1 MTIPT
6 ATYRLQFRNG
16 ITFDHAIDLI
26 PHLKSMSISHLYASP
41 IFTATTGSTHG
52 YDVVDANEIDPVI
65 GGKAGFDRMC
75 AALAKADIGLILD
88 IVPNHMAASV
98 ENAWWYD
105 VLRNGSRSAY
115 AGHFDIDWSRKLTLP
130 VLGKTLEGALGD
142 GELTIIRDDKADR
155 FSLAYFETHIPLS
168 DESIEQVLVSEK
180 TDRAALAE
188 VLASPEKVRA
198 LLDAQH
204 WQLQHWKQAAE
215 SLSYRRFFEVT
226 GLVGVCVEKPQVFED
241 SHQLILDLV
250 RSGQVQGLRI
260 DHVDGLADP
269 AGYLDRLREAAGPQ
283 TYITV
288 EKILGAGE
296 VIASSWPVSGTTG
309 YEFITAL
316 SQLYIDGDGLE
327 RLQQAYNDTDAGAA
341 DYVKGLRD
349 AKTRMVQRNFK
360 GEVTR
365 LVALSQ
371 SIGTGH
377 GEDELRKAIQELLIA
392 FPVYRTYGY
401 HGGLDAQDK
410 IVLEHVVAQ
419 ARLWGVDEGAL
430 GVIERLLLGGFE
442 AEAAD
447 EFRTRFQQLSG
458 PVMAK
463 ALEDTLFYR
472 YNRLIAANEV
482 GGEPAHPP
490 GGVSAFHAAMAERLQ
505 TQPHGLTASSTHD
518 TKRGEDTRARLYT
531 LSEGADAWVDGVSRW
546 RQMHRGNL
554 TSLPD
559 GPAPD
564 PNVEWMLYQALA
576 GIWLAPTEATD
587 PATLADRFLAYT
599 EKALREAKVRTD
611 WAEPNQAFE
620 QAVRTYAEQ
629 LVSPENRS
637 FLKDF
642 SDTLQPFMAAGEVN
656 SLSQTLIKLT
666 APGVPDI
673 YQGTEG
679 KDDSLVDPDNRRIID
694 YQALAAELS
703 APANERPV
711 SFIQRKQRLIRE
723 VLALRSRHASLF
735 NDGDY
740 VPLEVTGHARDNVI
754 AFARVQGNDIALTIA
769 PRLVF
774 GRIDPETARVA
785 AAFWADTRIVWPESV
800 QGPLHNI
807 LSGRSFNREQMLV
820 SDLLDGNDI
829 ALLVTPSLTA
839 IDIQG

>member
-26 PHLKSMSISHLYASP
+26 AHLKSMSISHLYASP
-41 IFTATTGSTHG
+41 IFTATRGSTHG
-52 YDVVDANEIDPVI
+52 YDVVDANEIDPAI
-65 GGKAGFDRMC
+65 GGKAGFERMC

-130 VLGKTLEGALGD
+130 VLGKTLEEALAD
-142 GELTIIRDDKADR
+142 GELTVIRDDNADQ

-168 DESIEQVLVSEK
+168 DESIAQALVSEN
-180 TDRAALAE
+180 TDRADLAE
-188 VLASPEKVRA
+188 MLAVPEKVRA
-198 LLDAQH
+198 LLNGQH

-226 GLVGVCVEKPQVFED
+226 GLVGVCVEKQQVFED
-241 SHQLILDLV
+241 SHRLILDLV

-269 AGYLDRLREAAGPQ
+269 AGYLARLREATGPQ

-296 VIASSWPVSGTTG
+296 VIAPSWPVSGTTG

-365 LVALSQ
+365 LVALAQ

-377 GEDELRKAIQELLIA
+377 GDDELRKAIEELLIA

-401 HGGLDAQDK
+401 RGGLDAQDK
-410 IVLEHVVAQ
+410 IVLEKVVAQ

-442 AEAAD
+442 AAAAD

-490 GGVSAFHAAMAERLQ
+490 GGVSAFHAAMIERLQ
-505 TQPHGLTASSTHD
+505 TQKHGLSASSTHD
-518 TKRGEDTRARLYT
+518 TKRGEDARAHLYT
-531 LSEGADAWVDGVSRW
+531 LSEGADAWIDGVSRW

-564 PNVEWMLYQALA
+564 PNVEWMLYQSLA

-587 PATLADRFLAYT
+587 PAMLADRFLAYT
-599 EKALREAKVRTD
+599 EKALREAKLRTD
-611 WAEPNQAFE
+611 WAEPNEAFE
-620 QAVRTYAEQ
+620 QAVRSYAEQ
-629 LVSPENRS
+629 LVSPENQS
-637 FLKDF
+637 FLTDF
-642 SDTLQPFMAAGEVN
+642 SDTLRPFMAAGEIN

-694 YQALAAELS
+694 YQALAAEMS

-740 VPLEVTGHARDNVI
+740 VPLEVTGHARDHVI

-785 AAFWADTRIVWPESV
+785 AAFWADTMIVCPESV
-800 QGPLHNI
+800 QGPLHDI
-807 LSGRSFNREQMLV
+807 LSGRLFNREQMLV
-820 SDLLDGNDI
+820 SNLLEGDDI

-839 IDIQG
+839 RDIRG

>member
-75 AALAKADIGLILD
+75 SALAKADIGLILD

-130 VLGKTLEGALGD
+130 VLGKTLEEALGD
-142 GELTIIRDDKADR
+142 GELTIIRDDEADR

-168 DESIEQVLVSEK
+168 DESIEQALVAEN
-180 TDRAALAE
+180 TNRAALAE
-188 VLASPEKVRA
+188 VLAEPEKIRT

-204 WQLQHWKQAAE
+204 WQLQHWKEAAE

-241 SHQLILDLV
+241 SHRLILDLV

-269 AGYLDRLREAAGPQ
+269 AGYLDRLREATGPQ

-296 VIASSWPVSGTTG
+296 VIAPSWPVSGTTG

-327 RLQQAYNDTDAGAA
+327 RLQKAYHETDAVAS

-365 LVALSQ
+365 LVALAQ
-371 SIGTGH
+371 SIGTDH
-377 GEDELRKAIQELLIA
+377 DEDELRKAILELLIA

-401 HGGLDAQDK
+401 YGGLDAQDK
-410 IVLEHVVAQ
+410 IVLEKVVAQ
-419 ARLWGVDEGAL
+419 ARLWGVDNGAL

-442 AEAAD
+442 AEAAH
-447 EFRTRFQQLSG
+447 EFRIRFQQLSG

-490 GGVSAFHAAMAERLQ
+490 GGARAFHAAMVERVQ
-505 TQPHGLTASSTHD
+505 TQKHGLSASSTHD
-518 TKRGEDTRARLYT
+518 TKRGEDARARLYT
-531 LSEGADAWVDGVSRW
+531 LSEGTDVWIEGVSRW

-554 TSLPD
+554 VSLPD

-587 PATLADRFLAYT
+587 SATLAARFLAYT

-611 WAEPNQAFE
+611 WAEPNEAFE
-620 QAVRTYAEQ
+620 QAVRSYAEQ

-637 FLKDF
+637 FLTDF
-642 SDTLQPFMAAGEVN
+642 GDTLRPFMAAGEVN

-694 YQALAAELS
+694 YQALAAEMT
-703 APANERPV
+703 APASERPV

-735 NDGDY
+735 NEGDY
-740 VPLEVTGHARDNVI
+740 VPLEVTGHARDHVI

-785 AAFWADTRIVWPESV
+785 AAFWEDTRIVCPEMV
-800 QGPLHNI
+800 QGPLHDI

-820 SDLLDGNDI
+820 SNLLEGNDI

-839 IDIQG
+839 RNIQG